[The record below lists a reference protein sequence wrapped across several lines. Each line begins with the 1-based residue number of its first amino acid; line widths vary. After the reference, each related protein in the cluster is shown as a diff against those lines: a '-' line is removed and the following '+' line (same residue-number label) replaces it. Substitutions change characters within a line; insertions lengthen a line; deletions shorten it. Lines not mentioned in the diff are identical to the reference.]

1 MSSHKFSGS
10 SAIIEFARTH
20 TDIIGPDDTI
30 QVDEI
35 GDGNINFVYR
45 VSDSHGNSAI
55 VKQALPYI
63 RIIGEG
69 WPLTLERIRIEAE
82 TLQIEAQFAPAYVPQ
97 LYYFDQNLFA
107 IAMEDI
113 GDHEN
118 LRHSLI
124 HRKALPKLAEHLAE
138 FLAQTLFHT
147 CELALTP
154 EAFNKQ
160 QNRFLNSELCG
171 ITEEVFFLDPY
182 CDHERNNINPLLK
195 SDAAHM
201 WQDDEL
207 KSQVAELRFRFRNHP
222 EALIHGDLHSGS
234 VFVTAD
240 SSKIIDPE
248 FAFYGP
254 MGFDI
259 GCIIGNLLLNYC
271 AQSALDGKPDER
283 KNYQDCLH
291 HTVINLWNNFAENF
305 TCLMQDKTLDS
316 SNHSEGIQTKRLEN
330 ILSDSLGFAGTE
342 MIRRTIGI
350 SHVADL
356 ESIKNDADR
365 AKAEKMAL
373 NIGQALIKQCRQIQ
387 STEQLTALLNS
398 ILHTR

>member
-1 MSSHKFSGS
+1 MSAHKFSENS
-10 SAIIEFARTH
+10 EIIDFARIH
-20 TDIIGPDDTI
+20 AGLAGPEKAF
-30 QVDEI
+30 QVEEI

-45 VSDSHGNSAI
+45 VTDQNGNSAI

-69 WPLTLERIRIEAE
+69 WPLTLDRIRIEAE

-118 LRHSLI
+118 LRHALI
-124 HRKALPKLAEHLAE
+124 HREPLPKLADHLAD
-138 FLAQTLFHT
+138 FLAKMLFHT

-154 EAFNKQ
+154 EVFQEQRK
-160 QNRFLNSELCG
+160 RFLNTELCG
-171 ITEEVFFLDPY
+171 ITEEVFFQDPY

-195 SDAAHM
+195 SEAALM
-201 WQDDEL
+201 WQDNEL
-207 KSQVAELRFRFRNHP
+207 KSRVAELRFRFRHHP

-234 VFVTAD
+234 VFVTHS
-240 SSKIIDPE
+240 SSKVIDPE

-259 GCIIGNLLLNYC
+259 GCLMGNLLLNFC
-271 AQSALDGKPDER
+271 AQSALDGKAEER
-283 KNYQDCLH
+283 KNYQGFLH
-291 HTVINLWNNFAENF
+291 SSVIKLWECFAEKF
-305 TCLMQDKTLDS
+305 DFLMQESSLDS
-316 SNHSEGIQTKRLEN
+316 NNHHKNIQKKRLEN
-330 ILSDSLGFAGTE
+330 ILADSLGFAGTE

-350 SHVADL
+350 SHVIDL
-356 ESIKNDADR
+356 DSIQNDADR
-365 AKAEKMAL
+365 AKAEEMAL
-373 NIGQALIKQCRQIQ
+373 NIGQTLIKQSQEIH
-387 STEQLTALLNS
+387 TTAQLATLLNK
-398 ILHTR
+398 LLQGA